1 MGWGF
6 TCGIKFTN
14 GIEFRNDIDSTNEE
28 ENQVMRKYFVIAA
41 LVVGGMFVSAPRAG
55 AQSAVLNLPRDSQ
68 HAMVMQRIGLTDIT
82 INYHRPLVKGRK
94 VFGPGSP
101 QPYGQ
106 VWRAGAN
113 ENTTI
118 DFSSDVMV
126 EGKPLAKGVY
136 GLHMI
141 PGETDWTAIFSRNS
155 TSWGSFTYDTAED
168 ALRVTVKSH
177 PADLEEALA
186 YNFDDVTANS
196 AVITLRW
203 EKVAVPVHVSVD
215 TNAVVQA
222 SLKNQLRA
230 RAQYEWVAWDEAATY
245 LMDNKLSAEEAVK
258 DEDRSIALE
267 DRFEN
272 EMDKAR
278 ALEMLNRNDDA
289 KVTRA
294 KAMSLGTQQQVH
306 GHGRQL
312 QQQKKYDEA
321 LEVFRANIKRDPNS
335 WIGHNETA
343 RLAVAK
349 GDYDTALK
357 EMKLSQAGLP
367 DALKPQVDAILKR
380 LENKEDINK

>member
-1 MGWGF
+1 
-6 TCGIKFTN
+6 
-14 GIEFRNDIDSTNEE
+14 
-28 ENQVMRKYFVIAA
+28 MRKYFVIAG
-41 LVVGGMFVSAPRAG
+41 LVVGGLFATVQGAS
-55 AQSAVLNLPRDSQ
+55 AQSAILNLPRESQ
-68 HAMVMQRIGLTDIT
+68 RASVSQRIGITDIT
-82 INYHRPLVKGRK
+82 INYHRPMVKGRK

-101 QPYGQ
+101 QAYGQ

-118 DFSSDVMV
+118 NFSNDVTV

-141 PGETDWTAIFSRNS
+141 PGEGDWTVIFSKNS
-155 TSWGSFTYDTAED
+155 TSWGSFTYDPAED

-177 PADLEEALA
+177 PAEMQEALA
-186 YNFDDVTANS
+186 YDFDNVKANE
-196 AVITLRW
+196 ATIVLRW
-203 EKVAVPVHVSVD
+203 EKVAVPVHVEAD
-215 TNAVVQA
+215 TNATVLA
-222 SLKNQLRA
+222 SLHNQLRA
-230 RAQYEWVAWDEAATY
+230 RAQYEWTAWSEAAEY
-245 LMDNKLSAEEAVK
+245 LMDNKMSADEALK
-258 DEDRSIALE
+258 DSEHSISME

-272 EMDKAR
+272 EMDRAR

-289 KVTRA
+289 KTARM

-306 GHGRQL
+306 GFARQL

-321 LEVFRANIKRDPNS
+321 LEVFRANVKKDPNS

-367 DALKPQVDAILKR
+367 DGLKTQLDTIIKR

>member
-1 MGWGF
+1 
-6 TCGIKFTN
+6 
-14 GIEFRNDIDSTNEE
+14 
-28 ENQVMRKYFVIAA
+28 MRKYFFVAA
-41 LVVGGMFVSAPRAG
+41 MVVGGLFASVQGAG
-55 AQSAVLNLPRDSQ
+55 AQSALLNLPRDSQ
-68 HAMVMQRIGLTDIT
+68 RASVSQRIGITDIT
-82 INYHRPLVKGRK
+82 INYHRPMVKGRK

-118 DFSSDVMV
+118 NFGTDVMV

-141 PGETDWTAIFSRNS
+141 PGESDWTIIFSKNS
-155 TSWGSFTYDTAED
+155 SSWGSFTYDTAED
-168 ALRVTVKSH
+168 ALRVTVKSR
-177 PADLEEALA
+177 PAELEEALA
-186 YNFDDVTANS
+186 YDFDDVKADAATI
-196 AVITLRW
+196 VMRW

-215 TNAVVQA
+215 TNATVLA
-222 SLKNQLRA
+222 SLHNQLRG
-230 RAQYEWVAWDEAATY
+230 RPKFEWAGWSEAAEF
-245 LMDNKLSAEEAVK
+245 LLANKLSADEALA
-258 DEDRSIALE
+258 DANQSIAVE

-278 ALEMLNRNDDA
+278 ALDALNRADDA
-289 KVTRA
+289 KAARA

-306 GHGRQL
+306 SYGRQL
-312 QQQKKYDEA
+312 QTQKKYDEA
-321 LEVFRANIKRDPNS
+321 LEIFRANIKKDPTS

-367 DALKPQVDAILKR
+367 DGLKTQLDAILKR

>member
-1 MGWGF
+1 
-6 TCGIKFTN
+6 
-14 GIEFRNDIDSTNEE
+14 
-28 ENQVMRKYFVIAA
+28 MRKYFVLAA
-41 LVVGGMFVSAPRAG
+41 LVVGGLFAGAQGAG
-55 AQSAVLNLPRDSQ
+55 AQSAILNLPRESQ
-68 HAMVMQRIGLTDIT
+68 RASVSQRIGITDIT
-82 INYHRPLVKGRK
+82 INYHRPQVKGRK
-94 VFGPGSP
+94 VLGPGSP

-118 DFSSDVMV
+118 NFTTDVTV
-126 EGKPLAKGVY
+126 EGKPLSKGVY

-141 PGETDWTAIFSRNS
+141 PGESDWVVIFSKNS
-155 TSWGSFTYDTAED
+155 TSWGSFTYDQAED

-177 PADLEEALA
+177 PAEMEEALA
-186 YNFDDVTANS
+186 YDFDNVKHNEATI
-196 AVITLRW
+196 VMRW
-203 EKVAVPVHVSVD
+203 EKVAVPIHVEAD
-215 TNAVVQA
+215 TNATVLA
-222 SLKNQLRA
+222 SLHNQLRG
-230 RAQYEWVAWDEAATY
+230 RPKFEWAGWSEAAEY
-245 LMDNKLSAEEAVK
+245 LLDNKLSADEALA
-258 DEDRSIALE
+258 DANQSIAVE

-278 ALEMLNRNDDA
+278 ALDALNRADDA
-289 KVTRA
+289 KAARA

-306 GHGRQL
+306 TYGRQL
-312 QQQKKYDEA
+312 QNAKKNDEA
-321 LEVFRANIKRDPNS
+321 LEIFRANIKKDPNS

-367 DALKPQVDAILKR
+367 DGLKTQLDAIIKR